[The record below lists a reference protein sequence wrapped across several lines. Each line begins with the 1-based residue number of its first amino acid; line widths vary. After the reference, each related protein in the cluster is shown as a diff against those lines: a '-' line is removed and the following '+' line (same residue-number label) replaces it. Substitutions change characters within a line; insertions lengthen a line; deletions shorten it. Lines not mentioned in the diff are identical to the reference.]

1 MDQQDVNDNQEML
14 FESISAL
21 VDDELTLTEQSE
33 LIAKIK
39 QDASLLEKWRHF
51 YIIKAV
57 MRKKG
62 HLGLST
68 DEFVSKVMEHTSS
81 ENTFITQ
88 KKDHEY

>member
-1 MDQQDVNDNQEML
+1 MDVNDDQEML

-21 VDDELTLTEQSE
+21 VDNELSPTEQSA
-33 LIAKIK
+33 LITKIK

-62 HLGLST
+62 HVGLST
-68 DEFVSKVMEHTSS
+68 DEFVSKVMVHAEKPESAALSNQQNPEH
-81 ENTFITQ
+81 
-88 KKDHEY
+88 